1 MNSEDFLAV
10 LVPAITDA
18 EARDRFLADPKAALA
33 AAGLDLPDWFAV
45 TAREGDAVELSITLP
60 DLVQSNGELTD
71 ANLATV
77 SGGFGGS
84 FPHSCEDFQMG
95 IGSLLRC
102 MACGRMMW

>member
-10 LVPAITDA
+10 LAPAITDA

-33 AAGLDLPDWFAV
+33 AAGLDLPDWFVV

-84 FPHSCEDFQMG
+84 FPHSCSDYWTA
-95 IGSLLRC
+95 IGC
-102 MACGRMMW
+102 MVCGRAF